1 MGSRSGGGGSGGFGS
16 VYKNLPSGGLS
27 KAPFSGAVK
36 VGSLKNGEI
45 LTNQN
50 GQKFRIT
57 IAKSS
62 KNQVVIG
69 SSMVGSEGYGTAW
82 AIANKNAYIN
92 GRRT

>member
-1 MGSRSGGGGSGGFGS
+1 MGARSGGGGSGGFGS
-16 VYKNLPSGGLS
+16 AYRNLPKGGFS

-36 VGSLKNGEI
+36 VGSLKDGEI

-50 GQKFRIT
+50 GQKFRIS

-69 SSMVGSEGYGTAW
+69 SSMVGSEGYGTSW
-82 AIANKNAYIN
+82 AVVNKNAYVN
-92 GRRT
+92 GRRI